1 MIIKKFLMLLF
12 FYLMMFF
19 MLNSNSYAATWAG
32 LDGDW
37 GDTTMWAGYHP
48 PDEGEDVFINGGNS
62 YSGYYFSEKSIKSI
76 GKLTVSG
83 GALSAAVYISCSNV
97 EITGGTVG
105 VGGTLSSSRYRNNRW
120 YSSYWQWNFD

>member
-37 GDTTMWAGYHP
+37 GDTTM
-48 PDEGEDVFINGGNS
+48 
-62 YSGYYFSEKSIKSI
+62 
-76 GKLTVSG
+76 
-83 GALSAAVYISCSNV
+83 
-97 EITGGTVG
+97 
-105 VGGTLSSSRYRNNRW
+105 
-120 YSSYWQWNFD
+120 